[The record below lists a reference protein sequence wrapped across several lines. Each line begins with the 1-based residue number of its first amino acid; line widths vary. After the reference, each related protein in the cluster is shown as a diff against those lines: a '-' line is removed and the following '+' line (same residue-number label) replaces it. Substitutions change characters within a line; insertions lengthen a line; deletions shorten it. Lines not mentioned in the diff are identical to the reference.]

1 MIHLIGEKLVQ
12 LRKNKG
18 LSQEKVAEALNVT
31 RQTISNWETNQA
43 MPTIDKCKELS
54 KLYNVSLD
62 VLVDNGVYNINNTN
76 NTNNMK
82 RTNIVL
88 ILIVIL
94 LIPIVFIILGVIAF
108 NVTKTNVET
117 SSSISMNCH
126 LNDYDYILT
135 YDSDGNFECDGCK
148 TELYEE
154 LNNLID
160 DLSISDKGNRIEEY
174 FNENN
179 GYCD

>member
-1 MIHLIGEKLVQ
+1 MIGEKLVQ

-62 VLVDNGVYNINNTN
+62 VLVDNEVYNINNTN
-76 NTNNMK
+76 NIK
-82 RTNIVL
+82 RTNIAL
-88 ILIVIL
+88 ILIIIL
-94 LIPIVFIILGVIAF
+94 LIPIIFIILGVIAF
-108 NVTKTNVET
+108 NVAKTNVET
-117 SSSISMNCH
+117 YSSISMNCH
-126 LNDYDYILT
+126 LNNHDYILT
-135 YDSDGNFECDGCK
+135 YDSDGNFACDDCEM
-148 TELYEE
+148 ELYEE
-154 LNNLID
+154 LNNLIE
-160 DLSISDKGNRIEEY
+160 DLPISDKGNRIEEY
-174 FNENN
+174 FNKNS